1 MKAILLMLGA
11 LSAAIIFVGCGTAVG
26 RATGVESSKS
36 KIAISDSSLPKAS
49 GISEDKVRRIVQEEL
64 KKYDAVKSKSGGNLE
79 DLVAEEVGNFEED
92 FENLIQELRT
102 QLDDL
107 NELEPVLENAA
118 NIESFVD
125 TLEDDFT
132 RLRRNADFMDN
143 YIDEILE
150 SYEDETEEYLDNLN
164 EDSRTQILEDYED
177 SRDQLQEDYADMEQ
191 DIASRLFHIS
201 ASLARLD
208 STQMPVGLGSVQ
220 RCLSDVECFGMLEQ
234 VRESNDGF
242 QYIPSEE
249 EIIWHNSI
257 TLPWD
262 VHALPESHKES
273 FLALRASTNFP
284 GKDYCYRSLECSIPL
299 GKVIASQIELA
310 HTIDRINQSSPDH
323 HERLQNLAREINGAI
338 TENANILRALGYYF
352 IIPDWEDAYLS
363 ELLDDPEN
371 EWLNN

>member
-36 KIAISDSSLPKAS
+36 KIAISDSSSPKAS

-102 QLDDL
+102 HLDAL

-125 TLEDDFT
+125 GLESDFES
-132 RLRRNADFMDN
+132 LRRSADFMDTYIEQVLVN
-143 YIDEILE
+143 YD
-150 SYEDETEEYLDNLN
+150 DETEEYLDNLN

-177 SRDQLQEDYADMEQ
+177 SRTQLQEDYADMEQ

-242 QYIPSEE
+242 QYIPSCLLYT
-249 EIIWHNSI
+249 S
-257 TLPWD
+257 PSPRD
-262 VHALPESHKES
+262 
-273 FLALRASTNFP
+273 
-284 GKDYCYRSLECSIPL
+284 RSLSRMP
-299 GKVIASQIELA
+299 
-310 HTIDRINQSSPDH
+310 SS
-323 HERLQNLAREINGAI
+323 A
-338 TENANILRALGYYF
+338 
-352 IIPDWEDAYLS
+352 
-363 ELLDDPEN
+363 
-371 EWLNN
+371 